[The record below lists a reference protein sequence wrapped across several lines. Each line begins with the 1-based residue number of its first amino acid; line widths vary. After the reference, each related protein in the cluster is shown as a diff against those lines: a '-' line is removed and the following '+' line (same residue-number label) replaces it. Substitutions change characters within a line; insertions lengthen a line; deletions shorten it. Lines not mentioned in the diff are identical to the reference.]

1 MGSEV
6 GRREVAGCVGVS
18 MCTRNGMVLLRE
30 TVLQAKRSAPALL
43 RGVFKAEWNMFDS
56 SNVF

>member
-6 GRREVAGCVGVS
+6 GPREDTMIGVS
-18 MCTRNGMVLLRE
+18 TCTRNGMVLLRE
-30 TVLQAKRSAPALL
+30 TVLQAKKSAPALL
-43 RGVFKAEWNMFDS
+43 RGIFKAEWSMFDS